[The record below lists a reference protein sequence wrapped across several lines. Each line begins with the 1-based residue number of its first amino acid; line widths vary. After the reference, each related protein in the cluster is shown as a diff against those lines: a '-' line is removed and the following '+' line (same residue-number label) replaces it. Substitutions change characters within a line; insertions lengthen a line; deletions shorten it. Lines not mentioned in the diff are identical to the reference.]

1 MVVGV
6 YIVVLDVNLAY
17 ISKQTA
23 GASHLKPMMYH
34 SFIMIGAPWNHRTSI
49 FWMARRKQKRKRKH
63 TWAAWLVV
71 RYPRRSPTAVWA
83 RFRVV

>member
-34 SFIMIGAPWNHRTSI
+34 SFIIEHQYFGWHEGS
-49 FWMARRKQKRKRKH
+49 KREKEN
-63 TWAAWLVV
+63 TPG
-71 RYPRRSPTAVWA
+71 PRG
-83 RFRVV
+83 